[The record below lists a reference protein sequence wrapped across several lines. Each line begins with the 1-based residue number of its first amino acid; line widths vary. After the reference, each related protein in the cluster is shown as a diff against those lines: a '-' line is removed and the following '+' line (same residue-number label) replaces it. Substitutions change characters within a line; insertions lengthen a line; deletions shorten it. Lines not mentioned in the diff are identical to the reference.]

1 MELRRVLTWLAYAIF
16 STVFLRECIVSI
28 IKWQEGK
35 VAISVE
41 EVKSKYIKFPSISV
55 CLDMDT
61 DNNKEELGFT
71 EMRPLNESFSF
82 LKYSRHSVNGFWVLL

>member
-1 MELRRVLTWLAYAIF
+1 MELKSVLTWFAYAIF
-16 STVFLRECIVSI
+16 STVFLRECIKSI
-28 IKWQEGK
+28 IKWQERK

-55 CLDMDT
+55 CLDTDT

-82 LKYSRHSVNGFWVLL
+82 LKYSRHSI